1 MDMPATPPGF
11 VEIPT
16 QLFVNANGPLHGRMA
31 DGKFTLGFRVEERH
45 CNARLVCH
53 GGMLMTLADMLMPL
67 AANLQEDLH
76 RFLPTISLQ
85 ADFLAPAERGAWL
98 EGRCEVLRMTR
109 NLVFAQGLLTA
120 RETPILRAS
129 SVMKLPPE
137 RDPAFA
143 PIRKLFL

>member
-1 MDMPATPPGF
+1 MAKPAAGAEAPGGRLLGRHDHSHLPALHPRHLLDLGDF
-11 VEIPT
+11 VEIVFDAH
-16 QLFVNANGPLHGRMA
+16 QDVHAEL
-31 DGKFTLGFRVEERH
+31 
-45 CNARLVCH
+45 
-53 GGMLMTLADMLMPL
+53 LMR
-67 AANLQEDLH
+67 Q
-76 RFLPTISLQ
+76 
-85 ADFLAPAERGAWL
+85 LAPAERGAWL

-109 NLVFAQGLLTA
+109 NLVFAQGLLTV